1 MPCSPA
7 EPASVRVFDAAQTA
21 DDLSFL
27 RDFSVYGLHN
37 PVDVVKN
44 VDVPGLN
51 LLFTAVIVALFVG
64 AVAVFRRKRLPL

>member
-1 MPCSPA
+1 
-7 EPASVRVFDAAQTA
+7 
-21 DDLSFL
+21 L